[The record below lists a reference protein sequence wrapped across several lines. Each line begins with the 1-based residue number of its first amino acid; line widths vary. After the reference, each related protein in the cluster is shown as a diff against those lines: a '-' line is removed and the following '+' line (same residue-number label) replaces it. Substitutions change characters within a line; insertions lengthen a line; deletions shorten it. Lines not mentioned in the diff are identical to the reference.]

1 MHYFGKQFVTSGD
14 DFLVLEPEDWT
25 PEQFQAF
32 LDIFGLKE
40 AERIVINEYKLEVY
54 GTEKEKKNEQSNHG
68 QVCDIYYPT
77 T

>member
-1 MHYFGKQFVTSGD
+1 MKYMSMQFVTNGG

-25 PEQFQAF
+25 PEQYQAF

-54 GTEKEKKNEQSNHG
+54 GTEKEKTNG
-68 QVCDIYYPT
+68 
-77 T
+77 

>member
-1 MHYFGKQFVTSGD
+1 MHYFGKQFVTTGD

-25 PEQFQAF
+25 PEQYQAF

-54 GTEKEKKNEQSNHG
+54 GTAKEKKNEN
-68 QVCDIYYPT
+68 
-77 T
+77 

>member
-14 DFLVLEPEDWT
+14 NFLVLEPEDWT
-25 PEQFQAF
+25 PEQYQAF

-54 GTEKEKKNEQSNHG
+54 GTEKEKKN
-68 QVCDIYYPT
+68 VCK
-77 T
+77 